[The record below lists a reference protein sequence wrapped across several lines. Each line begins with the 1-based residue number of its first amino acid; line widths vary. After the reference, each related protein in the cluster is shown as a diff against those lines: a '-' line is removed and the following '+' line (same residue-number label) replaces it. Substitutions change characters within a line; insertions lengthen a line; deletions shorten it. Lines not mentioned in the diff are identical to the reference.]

1 MENEIIPLNIVMTY
15 PVRWSRYKIFR
26 DYIQNFFDS
35 VGPHEWKKRFG
46 YNFENGK
53 LCMWVE
59 HTVFSYEWLLHIGAS
74 TKTGDMKK
82 KNAGYFG
89 EGFKI
94 ASLCALRDFRWNIVM
109 SSGNWKLE
117 VMKLQQDIDSTKV
130 DVLAYD
136 VQSRKSL
143 DESRL
148 ELYPVTS
155 EDYQEFLTALNS
167 FYYDGN
173 PLLGEKI
180 WEGEKGAEVVQAFGE
195 VCTQISP
202 EGAVKVLEKM
212 RRYWNS
218 VTGKKIDVGSWAP
231 VIRTLIDRITR
242 SGEAVRSF
250 REKYP
255 FLLYLPPV
263 QSVREKNR
271 RSEAYTWLRQQ
282 ETPYVTVQVS
292 FEMMG
297 YPSLEE
303 ECEKNGG
310 FVQDSNPDPNENR
323 YMEIV
328 EEVVKEI
335 YSDFFR
341 IDGGDMPE
349 RKVIANDQASYHG
362 MASLKKRKPPLINER
377 GLKLRNIVCQIYLK
391 KTVFRKTG
399 FYDALATY
407 IHEFCHSFGGDASQ
421 SFSFALTLAIEI
433 LMENHTV
440 LQKYKERWEC
450 V

>member
-46 YNFENGK
+46 YSFENGK

-303 ECEKNGG
+303 EGEKNGG

>member
-59 HTVFSYEWLLHIGAS
+59 HTVFSYEWLLHIGTS

-82 KNAGYFG
+82 KNAGCFG

>member
-46 YNFENGK
+46 YSFENGK

-341 IDGGDMPE
+341 
-349 RKVIANDQASYHG
+349 
-362 MASLKKRKPPLINER
+362 L
-377 GLKLRNIVCQIYLK
+377 
-391 KTVFRKTG
+391 TV
-399 FYDALATY
+399 
-407 IHEFCHSFGGDASQ
+407 
-421 SFSFALTLAIEI
+421 AIC
-433 LMENHTV
+433 LNGRL
-440 LQKYKERWEC
+440 LQMIRLPTTEWHP
-450 V
+450 

>member
-46 YNFENGK
+46 YSFENGK